1 MNHNPTFT
9 QCFSGPILLIG
20 IVHKS
25 QFTSDF
31 SVVYLNKANKQVC
44 PENLRNKHES
54 VLRQRRRQLKDFWPE
69 RRWGTWGTRLTCH
82 LSTDW
87 KITPEGVC
95 SFSSTIAKI
104 SKTSSN
110 HLGRGYLSEPFRQMR
125 NYLPEPFRQ
134 TRSYL
139 PEPQQQYI
147 YTFPLSNHKKAYLLY
162 HFQLED
168 QNNEKIS
175 TQQLTFLKVNPQI
188 SC

>member
-134 TRSYL
+134 TRSFCQNL
-139 PEPQQQYI
+139 PTFKMLFAETLFPSFI
-147 YTFPLSNHKKAYLLY
+147 YFASHRQVFLY
-162 HFQLED
+162 ER
-168 QNNEKIS
+168 S
-175 TQQLTFLKVNPQI
+175 YY
-188 SC
+188 